1 MFCLDRIS
9 VDFLLGSFFGSV
21 CAFLSFFWG
30 GMLFDRFVGFI
41 DVVLI
46 LLL

>member
-9 VDFLLGSFFGSV
+9 VDFLLGSGSV

-30 GMLFDRFVGFI
+30 GMLFDRFAGCI
-41 DVVLI
+41 DFVLI

>member
-30 GMLFDRFVGFI
+30 ECCLI
-41 DVVLI
+41 DLLDLLI
-46 LLL
+46 SC